1 MINIGIGV
9 SWAKSLYSVANNI
22 IANFRAR
29 VLSYPNSIFEAGP
42 CLDATLEE
50 LNAVGLLDN
59 ASLIVTPNAYNEGVL
74 YDVIPN
80 TTLGDMDVVR
90 ATTATRVNSAGLIE
104 VVPRNL
110 SEYSEIFSNS
120 YWLKTGST
128 ITDNATVAPNGTTT
142 ADKLVE
148 NSANSTHRILINAGI
163 SVIQSSQYTIS
174 VYAKKAERDVIQI
187 VNNQLAGAYFN
198 LTNGA
203 ITNVSAGITASVETL
218 SNGWYRCVISFS
230 AVTTTERIL
239 VYLTDG
245 TNITYTGNGT
255 SGAFIWG
262 AQLENFA
269 TATEY
274 FPTTTRLNIPRID
287 YTNGSCPSLLVEP
300 QRTNLVLR
308 SEEFTNVNWEKGT
321 PITLVSNTTETTSPQ
336 GINNATK
343 ATANG
348 TGLIHIRQ
356 AVFGGTT
363 SPTTNSIFVKKANN
377 RYVGFRNAGSVTVA
391 HDVFDFDTET
401 WTNNTGSTLS
411 FDRLTNGWY
420 RLKSSRT
427 NAFPNTYIS
436 VTIPNNTSG
445 AELTTVSNLTLYLWG
460 GQSELNVLYATS
472 YIPTVASTVTR
483 NADVISK
490 TGISSLI
497 GQTEGTMFCDFRVN
511 SLATFGTILSV
522 NSNSTSNY
530 IYATVD
536 SSGQLKVEVFNGAV
550 QTQLF
555 STVTVG
561 NRYKLAFGYKT
572 NDFVLYIN
580 GVLIGTDTVGTT
592 FSGTT
597 LSRADFDITV
607 PTTFSL
613 SSLSINSAQLYKTR
627 LTDEQLT
634 LLTGDLYDSYAE
646 MANSLNYILE

>member
-42 CLDATLEE
+42 CLDATLEK
-50 LNAVGLLDN
+50 LNTIGLLDN

-80 TTLGDMDVVR
+80 TPLGDMDVVR
-90 ATTATRVNSAGLIE
+90 ATTATRVNSLGLIE

-262 AQLENFA
+262 AQFENFA
-269 TATEY
+269 TVTEY

-300 QRTNLVLR
+300 QRTNLFLR
-308 SEEFTNVNWEKGT
+308 SEEFDNASWTPLLATVTANTTTAPSGNVTADKFVATATTGVHILLQTAAGSVSGT
-321 PITLVSNTTETTSPQ
+321 TYTASVFVKAAGLSNITLLNNQGGGGIVNYNLTTGTFTLVSGVS
-336 GINNATK
+336 A
-343 ATANG
+343 
-348 TGLIHIRQ
+348 
-356 AVFGGTT
+356 
-363 SPTTNSIFVKKANN
+363 SIQN
-377 RYVGFRNAGSVTVA
+377 YG
-391 HDVFDFDTET
+391 
-401 WTNNTGSTLS
+401 
-411 FDRLTNGWY
+411 NGWY
-420 RLKSSRT
+420 RCVMTFTANSTGTFNLQVRLADSSG
-427 NAFPNTYIS
+427 NTTFTGNG
-436 VTIPNNTSG
+436 VDG
-445 AELTTVSNLTLYLWG
+445 VSLWG
-460 GQSELNVLYATS
+460 FQVEQGTFATS

-530 IYATVD
+530 IYATIN

-550 QTQLF
+550 QTQIF

-580 GVLIGTDTVGTT
+580 GVSIGTDTVGTT

-597 LSRADFDITV
+597 LSRVDFDITL

-627 LTDEQLT
+627 LTDNELQT
-634 LLTGDLYDSYAE
+634 LSTL
-646 MANSLNYILE
+646 